1 MSNISKIIVSLLFLL
16 FAYFQI
22 NDSNPLFWI
31 SLYMIPASLYFL
43 KYLHQYK
50 ILGKVLICIYM
61 FIIIYVLFDTS
72 YNPQMLLFSKKINE
86 ILGLTLSIGWIYYIF
101 KN

>member
-1 MSNISKIIVSLLFLL
+1 MNHIFKIIISILFLV

-22 NDSNPLFWI
+22 NDSNPLFWT
-31 SLYMIPASLYFL
+31 SLYIIPASLYFI

-50 ILGKVLICIYM
+50 ILGKVLIFIYA
-61 FIIIYVLFDTS
+61 FIILYVFFDTS
-72 YNPQMLLFSKKINE
+72 YNPQMILFSKKINE
-86 ILGLTLSIGWIYYIF
+86 ILGLSFSIGWIYYIF